1 MNPFIGITLWLL
13 ILISGGMIGSLFE
26 KKKEMLGGIV
36 TQLSFIIL
44 SFAVFIFFGGSQYFG
59 VRLETFYTVVGFAVA
74 LPIALPLAY
83 VTSRVGSKEKVNLPI
98 DVSRMG
104 IPKFIAIA
112 LVLAPIGEEMLFR
125 GVLETP
131 LLAWGVWTATVIPA
145 ILFALVHLAPFK
157 GSSPKFIAIILFS
170 AFVLGFLAGY
180 LRAVSGSLLPA
191 YVVHMSF
198 NLCGI
203 FFNR

>member
-26 KKKEMLGGIV
+26 KKKEMLGGVV
-36 TQLSFIIL
+36 TQLSFIVL
-44 SFAVFIFFGGSQYFG
+44 SFAVFIFFGGLQYFG
-59 VRLETFYTVVGFAVA
+59 VRFEIFYTVVGFAVA

-83 VTSRVGSKEKVNLPI
+83 LTFRVGSKEKVNLPL
-98 DVSRMG
+98 DVGQMG
-104 IPKFIAIA
+104 ILKLIAIVI
-112 LVLAPIGEEMLFR
+112 VLAPIGEEMLFR

-131 LLAWGVWTATVIPA
+131 LLAWGILAATVIPA
-145 ILFALVHLAPFK
+145 LLFSLVHLAPFK

-170 AFVLGFLAGY
+170 AFILGFLAGY

-198 NLCGI
+198 NLSSI